1 VTSLSLRDDDDARA
15 PARRTSKGLLL
26 LLLILLLALAGMG
39 LGGYRVWERLAAVE
53 RQLAVVSSKTEETA
67 ALTRQA
73 NERAAAS
80 EAAARAAAEGRQ
92 VAEAQTVGA
101 RQEADVARQEATSAK
116 ETAAQA
122 QAEAAAIRKKAEAE
136 VNRLETALGQVAETR
151 RTALGLVMNLGS
163 DHLKFE
169 FNKADLRP
177 EDRELLSRIAGIIL
191 TSHDYTI
198 SVNGHTDDVGSVAY
212 NQTLS
217 ERRAQAVRD
226 YLVKAGLPAGI
237 MSVEGH
243 GKSLPLVKGTT
254 DAARAKNRRVELGLV
269 NTQIRYGRPGE
280 RAGTSP

>member
-1 VTSLSLRDDDDARA
+1 VTSLSLREDESRE
-15 PARRTSKGLLL
+15 PVRRTGRGLIVLL
-26 LLLILLLALAGMG
+26 VLLILALAGMG
-39 LGGYRVWERLAAVE
+39 LVGYRIVE
-53 RQLAVVSSKTEETA
+53 RTTAMEQQITVLSAKADETA
-67 ALTRQA
+67 ALAKQAMERATASETAARTAAELRQA
-73 NERAAAS
+73 
-80 EAAARAAAEGRQ
+80 AE
-92 VAEAQTVGA
+92 VETAGA
-101 RQEADVARQEATSAK
+101 KQEADAARQEATSAK

-136 VNRLETALGQVAETR
+136 VNRLEAALGQVAETR

-169 FNKADLRP
+169 FDKADLRP

-198 SVNGHTDDVGSVAY
+198 SVNGHTDDVGSGAY

-226 YLVKAGLPAGI
+226 YLVKAGLPAQI
-237 MSVEGH
+237 LTVQGH
-243 GKSLPLVKGTT
+243 GKSLPLVRGTS

-269 NTQIRYGRPGE
+269 NTQIRYGR
-280 RAGTSP
+280 

>member
-1 VTSLSLRDDDDARA
+1 VTSLSLRDEDARE
-15 PARRTSKGLLL
+15 PVRRSSKGPLLL
-26 LLLILLLALAGMG
+26 LLLILILALAGMG
-39 LGGYRVWERLAAVE
+39 LGGYRVWERLTTMEHQVAAMSAKADE
-53 RQLAVVSSKTEETA
+53 AA
-67 ALTRQA
+67 ALARQA
-73 NERAAAS
+73 NDRAAAS
-80 EAAARAAAEGRQ
+80 EAAAKAAAEGRQ
-92 VAEAQTVGA
+92 VAEAATAGAQEEANAA
-101 RQEADVARQEATSAK
+101 RQDASTAREIAEK
-116 ETAAQA
+116 A

-136 VNRLETALGQVAETR
+136 VNRLEAALGQVAETR

-198 SVNGHTDDVGSVAY
+198 SVNGHTDDVGTVAY
-212 NQTLS
+212 NKTLS

-226 YLVKAGLPAGI
+226 YLVKAGLPPGI

-243 GKSLPLVKGTT
+243 GKSLPLVKGTS